1 MNIFHGRVA
10 LTLLLLVPTIVVA
23 DEKAKADIND
33 SGAGYNGV
41 VMLNQ
46 AAGSGQQQTNVR
58 VISIG
63 NVPTARIN
71 VSQDRGAL
79 PSNAGQIDASANI
92 QGNSFSHGGGVLG
105 INQSAGIGNQ
115 HINAFRIEIGSMPE
129 GLDDSLLAQ
138 SAAPLSAN
146 SGAVVP
152 QSGNRQVEVDD
163 QAFSGSTGVVQLN
176 QSAGVGNRTVNNLGI
191 RIMD

>member
-1 MNIFHGRVA
+1 M
-10 LTLLLLVPTIVVA
+10 TCLLLMPAIGLA
-23 DEKAKADIND
+23 DEQAKADITS
-33 SGAGYNGV
+33 SGAGYNGA
-41 VMLNQ
+41 VMINQ
-46 AAGSGQQQTNVR
+46 AAGSGQQQANVR

-63 NVPTARIN
+63 DVPTARIN
-71 VSQDRGAL
+71 VSQSRSAL
-79 PSNAGQIDASANI
+79 PSNAGEIDALANI
-92 QGNSFSHGGGVLG
+92 QGNSFSQGGGVLG

-129 GLDDSLLAQ
+129 GLDDSGLAQ

-152 QSGNRQVEVDD
+152 QSGNRQVELDD
-163 QAFSGSTGVVQLN
+163 QAFSGSKGVVQLN